1 MTAETAPTSNGL
13 TLDMVGS
20 SLGCDVAAKLCV
32 RKTTCGQFAVIVT
45 IPDKKGTYRCLKALP
60 TLDRAKAYMRACS
73 R

>member
-45 IPDKKGTYRCLKALP
+45 IPNRKYLTQCI
-60 TLDRAKAYMRACS
+60 M
-73 R
+73 